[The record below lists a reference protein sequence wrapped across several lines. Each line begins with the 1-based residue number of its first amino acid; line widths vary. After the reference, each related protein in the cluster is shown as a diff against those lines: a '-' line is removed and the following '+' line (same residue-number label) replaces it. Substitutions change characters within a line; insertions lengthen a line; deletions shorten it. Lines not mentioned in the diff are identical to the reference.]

1 MTTEQII
8 PTLEKLLFAEEGL
21 RVYAVLDGASMPNL
35 LGSLYTHEPEFVCL
49 YRGELEP
56 DMAEVAPY
64 LVWLDPDTDFPWWL
78 LAKGWG
84 KHWGVLVQSRAD
96 IRTLR
101 RHFRTFLIVY
111 DSTGKPMYFRWYDP
125 RVLPVYLPTC
135 SEEELARMFGPID
148 AYVIETEGATKVLR
162 LRNAAGTLQTEKL
175 SLLSPGSSEGR

>member
-1 MTTEQII
+1 MANETFI
-8 PTLEKLLFAEEGL
+8 PTLEKLLFAEEDI

-35 LGSLYTHEPEFVCL
+35 LASLYTHEPEYVCL

-64 LVWLDPDTDFPWWL
+64 LVSLDPDTDFPWWL

-84 KHWGVLVQSRAD
+84 KHWGIVVQSRAD

-125 RVLPVYLPTC
+125 RVLRAYLPTC
-135 SEEELARMFGPID
+135 TADELARVFGPVE
-148 AYVIETEGATKVLR
+148 AYVMETDDGLKGIRMRHSAGA
-162 LRNAAGTLQTEKL
+162 LQHEKL
-175 SLLSPGSSEGR
+175 LLTQ

>member
-1 MTTEQII
+1 M
-8 PTLEKLLFAEEGL
+8 

-35 LGSLYTHEPEFVCL
+35 LGSLYVHEPEYVCL
-49 YRGELEP
+49 YRGELQP

-78 LAKGWG
+78 FAKGWG
-84 KHWGVLVQSRAD
+84 KHWGIMVQSRAD

-125 RVLPVYLPTC
+125 RVLSVYLPTC
-135 SEEELARMFGPID
+135 DAAELARVFGPVE
-148 AYVIETEGATKVLR
+148 AYVIESGETPQPLR
-162 LRNAAGTLQTEKL
+162 LRHSAGTLQTE
-175 SLLSPGSSEGR
+175 LLS